1 MYIPAMSIADR
12 LDEAMCARGIPSQ
25 SELARV
31 SKVPQATISRILKGD
46 GKKGPETAT
55 IKKLAAA
62 VGVRFEWLNE
72 GTGEMLLADGGD
84 DGGAARSEGWSELT
98 RVDAAEHRILALFRR
113 LDARA
118 KRDAESAFDE
128 YVREYLT
135 STSPTEAP
143 GPDLEDRQRAATTK
157 ARYLRPVSPSQ
168 GKKRQS

>member
-1 MYIPAMSIADR
+1 MSIGHR
-12 LDEAMCARGIPSQ
+12 LDKAMCDRGIPSQ

-31 SKVPQATISRILKGD
+31 AKVPQATISRILKGG

-72 GTGEMLLADGGD
+72 GTGEMLLAESGD

-98 RVDAAEHRILALFRR
+98 RVDAAENRILALFRR

-135 STSPTEAP
+135 STSPTKAP
-143 GPDLEDRQRAATTK
+143 GPDPEDRQRAAPTR
-157 ARYLRPVSPSQ
+157 AHYLRPVSQSQ
-168 GKKRQS
+168 GKKHKS